1 MLGNVSGDLY
11 QNHTNHCIYFGGG
24 GADNF
29 IAFIRHACQLDIEF
43 ETNFQLPIY
52 AYLCAC
58 VCVYI
63 SFLFLQN
70 ETEEMDGGNLSRSYI
85 PGVPQTVS
93 SEYVLMLFILF

>member
-1 MLGNVSGDLY
+1 MLGNVTGDLY
-11 QNHTNHCIYFGGG
+11 QNHTNHCIYFGGE
-24 GADNF
+24 ADNF

-52 AYLCAC
+52 AYLC

-63 SFLFLQN
+63 YFLFLQN